1 MNNTISINKL
11 LVFSTLICSVLS
23 VNMAY
28 YEVSHL
34 YLVLFFVFVFVGL
47 AMEFEYLLSPPR
59 IIINFCAL
67 AVLVVILSQLR
78 RNNIIEPFMKVILAM
93 TAVKIIE
100 KKSARDYM
108 QLLLLNLMMLICY
121 AMVSMDKSFV
131 LYCFG
136 EGILCSFIMILSAWQ
151 TKDPQGVISFKNLKQ
166 LLYRVLLI
174 FLLTIPTCLFIFVIA
189 PRVRSPFFGVVGSQG
204 SAQIGFSDHVSLGGV
219 SEIQKN
225 NKLAFR
231 AEMKKQLL
239 IPYWR
244 GVVMDSFDG
253 RTWISST
260 NPPNSSN
267 VYSNTSLVKQEI
279 YLEPGRR
286 RYLFAL
292 DIPVMVNNVNAEIS
306 ANGIIVYRGRND
318 GRRLQYSA
326 VSSPANSLT
335 ISGSNFRRRRNLE
348 LPQGFIPRLW
358 GEVARITEGLNQSEK
373 ISAILYYL
381 SPPNFEY
388 SLTDLSD
395 DNDALEHFIF
405 ENKKGSCEF
414 FASAMGVMLRMAD
427 IPSRLV
433 GGYKG
438 GMYNEAGGYY
448 AVFEESAHVWVE
460 LWDQERS
467 SWLRYDPTPPSNL
480 VDWDM
485 DDYGFFEAYLDLL
498 DYHWTKF
505 VLNYNL
511 ELQVEIM
518 QAIKDIV
525 RNPNISSF
533 DEFFKT
539 LPIVFGVVVLI
550 IIGAFIIWKVIS
562 EDKSKALV
570 HSFVRIMKRKGFT
583 KHKSEGLHE
592 FSDRL
597 PRHEQI
603 KIMPFIECFEEYYYK
618 EKEFDEVTV
627 KLLKEKLRILKM

>member
-1 MNNTISINKL
+1 MNNTISVNKL
-11 LVFSTLICSVLS
+11 LVFTTLLCSALS

-28 YEVSHL
+28 YEVNHL
-34 YLVLFFVFVFVGL
+34 FLLLFFVFVFIGI
-47 AMEFEYLLSPPR
+47 AMEYDYLYSPPR
-59 IIINFCAL
+59 IIINACAL
-67 AVLVVILSQLR
+67 VALIVILYQLR
-78 RNNIIEPFMKVILAM
+78 RNNIIEPFMRVILAM

-100 KKSARDYM
+100 KKSTRDYM

-131 LYCFG
+131 LYCFV
-136 EGILCSFIMILSAWQ
+136 EGIICSFIMILSAWQ
-151 TKDPQGVISFKNLKQ
+151 SKDPQAVISFKDLRQ
-166 LLYRVLLI
+166 LFSRVLLI
-174 FLLTIPTCLFIFVIA
+174 FLYTIPICLLFFILA
-189 PRVRSPFFGVVGSQG
+189 PRINSPFFGVVGSQG

-231 AEMKKQLL
+231 AEVQKQLL

-244 GVVMDSFDG
+244 GVVMDLFDG
-253 RTWISST
+253 RNWISSPNPT
-260 NPPNSSN
+260 NASH
-267 VYSNTSLVKQEI
+267 VYSNTNLIKQEI

-292 DIPVMVNNVNAEIS
+292 DIPVLVTDVNADVS
-306 ANGIIVYRGRND
+306 ASGVIVYRGRND

-326 VSSPANSLT
+326 VSSPTNVLT
-335 ISGSNFRRRRNLE
+335 MSSPNYRIRRNLE
-348 LPQGFIPRLW
+348 LPLDFIPRLRS
-358 GEVARITEGLNQSEK
+358 EVEKITEGLNHIEK

-395 DNDALEHFIF
+395 DNNALEHFIF

-414 FASAMGVMLRMAD
+414 FASAMGVMLRMTG

-467 SWLRYDPTPPSNL
+467 SWVRYDPTPISDL
-480 VDWDM
+480 VDWNM

-518 QAIKDIV
+518 QAIKDII

-533 DEFFKT
+533 DDFFGYF
-539 LPIVFGVVVLI
+539 PIVFGVVILF
-550 IIGAFIIWKVIS
+550 IIGVYLILKVVR
-562 EDKSKALV
+562 EDKSKVLV
-570 HSFVRIMKRKGFT
+570 HTFIRIMKRKGFT

-592 FSDRL
+592 FSNRL
-597 PRHEQI
+597 PVHERV
-603 KIMPFIECFEEYYYK
+603 KTMPFIECFEEYYYK
-618 EKEFDEVTV
+618 EKEFDEKIV
-627 KLLKEKLRILKM
+627 KFLKEKLRMLKT